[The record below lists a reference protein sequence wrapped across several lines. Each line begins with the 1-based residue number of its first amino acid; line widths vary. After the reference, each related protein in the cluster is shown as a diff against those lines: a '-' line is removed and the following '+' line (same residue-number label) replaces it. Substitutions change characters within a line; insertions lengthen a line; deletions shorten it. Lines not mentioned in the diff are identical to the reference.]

1 MMRGEIVDV
10 FFSSSIFKEDDDI
23 VSIIDFFIDRGSFW
37 EDNINRVGLVMKQRV
52 EGNRKEM
59 EVFD

>member
-10 FFSSSIFKEDDDI
+10 FFRYSIFKEDDDI

-37 EDNINRVGLVMKQRV
+37 EDNINRVGLVMK
-52 EGNRKEM
+52 
-59 EVFD
+59 